1 MNAPHTLSSTPGGR
15 PGATGFR
22 DALGPGFAMV
32 APTEATLLAAF
43 GQTSSRRGRPS
54 RH

>member
-1 MNAPHTLSSTPGGR
+1 MNAHHTLTSTTGGR

-32 APTEATLLAAF
+32 APTEATLLTAA
-43 GQTSSRRGRPS
+43 GSVRPRIGRPN